1 MIRHRGKWLVV
12 VLALAAGL
20 AAKPP
25 ARSHTI
31 HLNGI
36 LIDKYCAQIA
46 IASHDGYL
54 PVVHQQACVILAK
67 PCIQQGLGVI
77 KGNQFY
83 PFSPAS
89 NRRMIAAVRHLK
101 RTDDLT
107 ISVTGIWNGK
117 TLSVTSYRWR

>member
-1 MIRHRGKWLVV
+1 MRQKRKWLVV
-12 VLALAAGL
+12 LLALATGL

-25 ARSHTI
+25 AHGHTI
-31 HLNGI
+31 HLKGI
-36 LIDKYCAQIA
+36 LIDKYCAEIA

-67 PCIQQGLGVI
+67 PCIEQGLGVI

-89 NRRMIAAVRHLK
+89 NRRMIAAVRRLK
-101 RTDDLT
+101 RTDDLS

-117 TLSVTSYRWR
+117 TLAVTAYHWR